1 METTENQKK
10 FREYYRLANQL
21 MEVAKR
27 DTLAEVARSLA
38 LLVTYYESKCG
49 RVSMHETLR
58 LLQSVESTDEEVGMA
73 ANAMEY
79 LTAVLGDTTGLVND
93 DPVH

>member
-1 METTENQKK
+1 METTENQKR

-21 MEVAKR
+21 MELAEK

-38 LLVTYYESKCG
+38 LLVTYYERKCG
-49 RVSMHETLR
+49 KVSLYETVK
-58 LLQSVESTDEEVGMA
+58 LLQSVKRTDEEVGMA

-79 LTAVLGDTTGLVND
+79 LTSVLGFATGLGDD

>member
-10 FREYYRLANQL
+10 FREYYQLANQL
-21 MEVAKR
+21 MEVAEK
-27 DTLAEVARSLA
+27 DALAPVARILA
-38 LLVTYYESKCG
+38 IHVAHYESKCG
-49 RVSMHETLR
+49 KVSMDETLK
-58 LLQSVESTDEEVGMA
+58 LLHSVTLTDEEVGMA

-79 LTAVLGDTTGLVND
+79 LTAVLAAASGLIED